1 MGKNELQKGF
11 GGLLSTIMSQIND
24 SDVTEV
30 SYKIDKRKGIMNIS
44 GKKNDESFRAT
55 QRFYGDNGM
64 VQTAARFKQNMSRPE
79 RVNVVKQLRREGYKQ
94 QEIADMLGISQAQV
108 SNILNS

>member
-1 MGKNELQKGF
+1 MAKNELQTIF
-11 GGLLSTIMSQIND
+11 GGLLDTIKSQVTDN
-24 SDVTEV
+24 DVTEV
-30 SYKIDKRKGIMNIS
+30 SYKIDKKKGIMSIS

-55 QRFYGDNGM
+55 QRFYNGNGM
-64 VQTAARFKQNMSRPE
+64 VQTAARFNANMSRSE
-79 RVNVVKQLRREGYKQ
+79 RADVVKQLRREGYKQ